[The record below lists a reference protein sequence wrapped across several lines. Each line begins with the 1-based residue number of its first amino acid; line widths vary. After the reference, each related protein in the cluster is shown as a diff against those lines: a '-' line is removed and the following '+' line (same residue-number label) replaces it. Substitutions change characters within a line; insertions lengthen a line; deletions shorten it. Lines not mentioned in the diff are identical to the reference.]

1 MYASSSSSDP
11 APSILR
17 HKPFAFFWFARGF
30 TSIAFQIQGVAV
42 GWQVYALTGSAFYLG
57 LVGLAQFLPMFV
69 LTLAVGHVADR
80 YDRRIVVRLC
90 QIVEGL
96 AAAAL
101 AFGSFS
107 GWQTKES
114 ILAVVFV
121 AGAARAFEGP
131 TMQALVPGLVPGPL
145 IPRAVAWSASAHQT
159 GTILGPALGGLLYM
173 AGPTAAY
180 ATASILFLTASSLV
194 ALIRIERTPPNREP
208 VSLQSLFAG
217 IVFIRNQPVILG
229 AISLDLFAVLL
240 GGATALLPVY
250 ARDILAAG
258 PWGLGLLRSA
268 PAVGALAMS
277 IFLARHTI
285 EHRIGWIMFGAVVIF
300 GVATI
305 VFALSTSFVLSLGAL
320 VVLGAADVIS
330 VVIRS
335 SLVQIKTPD
344 EMRGRVSA
352 VNSMFIGTSNQL
364 GEFESGLTAALFG
377 VVPAVL
383 IGGVGTLVV
392 VIIWMRLFPPLLR
405 IDSLKPDGADRF
417 SSLGSGNDKKVP
429 AEKLRNSGNLSP

>member
-1 MYASSSSSDP
+1 MSTFLTSP
-11 APSILR
+11 VPLPSILR

-30 TSIAFQIQGVAV
+30 TTLAFQIQGVAV
-42 GWQVYALTGSAFYLG
+42 GWQIYAMTGSPLYLG
-57 LVGLAQFLPMFV
+57 LVGLAQFLPMFL

-80 YDRRIVVRLC
+80 YHRRLVVRLC

-101 AFGSFS
+101 ALGSFS
-107 GWQTKES
+107 GWQSKES
-114 ILAVVFV
+114 ILAVLFF

-131 TMQALVPGLVPGPL
+131 TIQALVPGLVPAPM
-145 IPRAVAWSASAHQT
+145 IPRAMAWSASAHQT
-159 GTILGPALGGLLYM
+159 ATILGPALGGLLYTG
-173 AGPTAAY
+173 GPTMAY
-180 ATASILFLTASSLV
+180 GTASLLFLGASSLI
-194 ALIRIERTPPNREP
+194 ALIDIERLPPNRQP
-208 VSLQSLFAG
+208 VSFRSLFAG
-217 IVFIRNQPVILG
+217 IAFIRHQPVILG

-250 ARDILAAG
+250 ARDILVSG

-268 PAVGALAMS
+268 PAAGALGMS
-277 IFLARHTI
+277 VFLAHHMI
-285 EHRIGWIMFGAVVIF
+285 EHRIGRIMFGAVVIF
-300 GVATI
+300 GAATI
-305 VFALSTSFVLSLGAL
+305 VFALSTSFLLSFGVL

-335 SLVQIKTPD
+335 SLVQIRTPD

-383 IGGVGTLVV
+383 IGGVGTIIVV
-392 VIIWMRLFPPLLR
+392 LIWMRLFPQLLR
-405 IDSLKPDGADRF
+405 IDSLKPDGSDRIR
-417 SSLGSGNDKKVP
+417 SSGLGDD
-429 AEKLRNSGNLSP
+429 EKNESISPH

>member
-1 MYASSSSSDP
+1 MPNLSSVPTMDVPSPSSGSQ
-11 APSILR
+11 PSILR

-30 TSIAFQIQGVAV
+30 SSIAFQIQGVAV
-42 GWQVYALTGSAFYLG
+42 GWQIYALTGSPFYLG
-57 LVGLAQFLPMFV
+57 LVGLAQFLPMFL

-80 YDRRIVVRLC
+80 YNRRMIVRLF

-101 AFGSFS
+101 ALGSFS
-107 GWQTKES
+107 GWQSKES
-114 ILAVVFV
+114 ILIVVFI
-121 AGAARAFEGP
+121 AGAARAFEAP
-131 TMQALVPGLVPGPL
+131 TIQALVPGLVPAPL
-145 IPRAVAWSASAHQT
+145 IPRAMAWFASAHQT
-159 GTILGPALGGLLYM
+159 ATILGPALGGLLYT

-180 ATASILFLTASSLV
+180 ATASLLFLTASLLV
-194 ALIRIERTPPNREP
+194 ALIRIERTAPNREP
-208 VSLQSLFAG
+208 VSLRSLFAG

-258 PWGLGLLRSA
+258 PVGLGLLRSA
-268 PAVGALAMS
+268 PAVGALTMS
-277 IFLARHTI
+277 IFLARNMV
-285 EHRIGWIMFGAVVIF
+285 EHRIGWVMSGAVVIF

-320 VVLGAADVIS
+320 AVLGAADVIS

-383 IGGVGTLVV
+383 IGGVGTLIV
-392 VIIWMRLFPPLLR
+392 VILWMRLFPQLVQ
-405 IDSLKPDGADRF
+405 IDSLKPDRAHR
-417 SSLGSGNDKKVP
+417 
-429 AEKLRNSGNLSP
+429 

>member
-1 MYASSSSSDP
+1 MDAPSPSSGSQ
-11 APSILR
+11 PSILR
-17 HKPFAFFWFARGF
+17 HRPFAFFWLARGF

-42 GWQVYALTGSAFYLG
+42 GWQVYALTGSPFYLG
-57 LVGLAQFLPMFV
+57 LVGLAQFLPMFL

-80 YDRRIVVRLC
+80 YDRRMIVRLC

-107 GWQTKES
+107 GWQSKES
-114 ILAVVFV
+114 ILVVVFL
-121 AGAARAFEGP
+121 AGAARAFEAP
-131 TMQALVPGLVPGPL
+131 TIQALVPGLVPALL
-145 IPRAVAWSASAHQT
+145 IPRAMAWSASAHQT
-159 GTILGPALGGLLYM
+159 ATILGPAIGGLLYT

-180 ATASILFLTASSLV
+180 ATATVLFLTASLLI
-194 ALIRIERTPPNREP
+194 ALIRIERPPPNREP

-217 IVFIRNQPVILG
+217 IVFIRNQPVVLG

-250 ARDILAAG
+250 ARDILVTG

-277 IFLARHTI
+277 IFLARKMI
-285 EHRIGWIMFGAVVIF
+285 EHRIGWVMFGAVVIF

-305 VFALSTSFVLSLGAL
+305 VFAVSTSFVLSLGAL

-383 IGGVGTLVV
+383 IGGAGTLVV
-392 VIIWMRLFPPLLR
+392 VILWMRLFPQLLR
-405 IDSLKPDGADRF
+405 IDSLKPDMADRST
-417 SSLGSGNDKKVP
+417 SSGLENDK
-429 AEKLRNSGNLSP
+429 

>member
-1 MYASSSSSDP
+1 M
-11 APSILR
+11 LR

-42 GWQVYALTGSAFYLG
+42 GWQIYALTGSPFYLG
-57 LVGLAQFLPMFV
+57 LVGLAQFLPMFL

-80 YDRRIVVRLC
+80 YDRRMIVRLC

-101 AFGSFS
+101 ALGSFS
-107 GWQTKES
+107 DWQSKEG
-114 ILAVVFV
+114 ILVVVFI
-121 AGAARAFEGP
+121 AGAARAFEAP
-131 TMQALVPGLVPGPL
+131 TIHALVPGLVPALL
-145 IPRAVAWSASAHQT
+145 IPRAIAWSASAHQT
-159 GTILGPALGGLLYM
+159 ATILGPALGGLLYT
-173 AGPTAAY
+173 AGPTGAY
-180 ATASILFLTASSLV
+180 ATASILFLTAGSLV
-194 ALIRIERTPPNREP
+194 ALIRIERPPPNREP

-250 ARDILAAG
+250 ARDILVAG

-277 IFLARHTI
+277 IFLARRMI
-285 EHRIGWIMFGAVVIF
+285 EHRIGRVMFGAVVIF

-305 VFALSTSFVLSLGAL
+305 VFALSTSFALSVGAL

-383 IGGVGTLVV
+383 IGGAGTIVV
-392 VIIWMRLFPPLLR
+392 VIIWTRLFPELLR
-405 IDSLKPDGADRF
+405 IDSLKPDWADRF
-417 SSLGSGNDKKVP
+417 PSLESGSDKRMLAVKP
-429 AEKLRNSGNLSP
+429 ENSGTLSN